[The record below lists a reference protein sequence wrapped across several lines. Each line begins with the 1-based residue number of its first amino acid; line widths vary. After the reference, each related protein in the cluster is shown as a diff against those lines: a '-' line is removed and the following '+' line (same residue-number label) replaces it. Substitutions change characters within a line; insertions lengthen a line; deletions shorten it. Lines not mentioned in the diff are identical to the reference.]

1 MTVQQICNN
10 IELYRGTPSDYTFFL
25 HQESLTADD
34 AKAIRSSAV
43 IFNLTTTAHMRCT
56 FETRRATVKK
66 EQSEIQLGRRF
77 WGSLVLLISSVSL
90 SIFGTYFYG
99 RYLVR
104 SYRQA
109 ALDCASGKYAIY
121 NSYNIRVRSA
131 TVWDLMKGP
140 VSGGFLGVFGALAT
154 VIKTFD
160 IFDHASRDAFTK
172 RGQAVT
178 VSFKTFQR
186 ELPNPLSNANNKS
199 DLTDPISYEEFPRDQ
214 ACLPRYLHVANTVIG
229 LSNCVKAILQKD
241 LEHDQVNVP
250 RFQHPL
256 EGYRLEIDDTFK
268 LEEEISDTLC
278 IPFNLRNFKS
288 GLYDCWEVEVSLE
301 EIRQE
306 IRRTSPDF
314 PIDSYPDLNHTNVLE
329 LAITTQK
336 ALTQR
341 KRELKFLSFFD
352 QRVYEFLPAFV
363 PPQAHERV

>member
-1 MTVQQICNN
+1 M
-10 IELYRGTPSDYTFFL
+10 
-25 HQESLTADD
+25 
-34 AKAIRSSAV
+34 
-43 IFNLTTTAHMRCT
+43 
-56 FETRRATVKK
+56 
-66 EQSEIQLGRRF
+66 
-77 WGSLVLLISSVSL
+77 ISSLSL

-109 ALDCASGKYAIY
+109 AVDCASGKYAIY

-131 TVWDLMKGP
+131 TVWDLIKGP
-140 VSGGFLGVFGALAT
+140 VSGGFLGAFGALAT

-160 IFDHASRDAFTK
+160 IFDRTCQDAFTK
-172 RGQAVT
+172 RGQAVK
-178 VSFKTFQR
+178 VSFKEFQR
-186 ELPNPLSNANNKS
+186 KLPSPLSNDHNEG

-214 ACLPRYLHVANTVIG
+214 SCLPRYLHVANTVIG

-250 RFQHPL
+250 RFKHPL
-256 EGYRLEIDDTFK
+256 EGHRLELEDTFK

-278 IPFNLRNFKS
+278 IPFDLSKCKS
-288 GLYDCWEVEVSLE
+288 ELYDCWDVGVSEE

-314 PIDSYPDLNHTNVLE
+314 PIDSYPDLNHPDVLE
-329 LAITTQK
+329 LAIASQK

-341 KRELKFLSFFD
+341 KRELKFLRFFD

-363 PPQAHERV
+363 PPQGHERV